1 MNRLYTREPDLRRL
15 PELAGVIQRNC
26 DISDARHAGDYG
38 LCTFL
43 LRMREYY
50 RWEMELPFSRG
61 LAKDDLGDWLDGRER
76 LWNGIEEEA
85 FGMLPLD
92 GGGLDPF
99 ETAKANRALMPRGL
113 VYSAGYG
120 RFGKPVFFL
129 GRLHGVQERAGLKVI
144 VSSCEYARELAAP
157 PAMLLGRTVF
167 VRRES
172 VRRALWERLE
182 EWRWRKLDAAASLAL
197 AGCELETDTDRA
209 LERLADR
216 ETETMIL
223 HEIGEAKAGE
233 LLGGAWREMVHSLAR
248 TPAEPVA
255 RAVRDLLADCISTLP
270 ALIGRADPGA
280 LHFHFATFDAPR
292 RELFP
297 AALEAYRR
305 FVRDGDRAP
314 LLRVVAE
321 GREHWLATARAWLAL
336 DPAARTEAIGSLLA
350 QAARQSCDALTPGRL
365 PAPRS
370 GR

>member
-1 MNRLYTREPDLRRL
+1 LYPREPDLRRL
-15 PELAGVIQRNC
+15 PELVGVIQRNC

-38 LCTFL
+38 LCTVL

-61 LAKDDLGDWLDGRER
+61 LAKDELGDWLDGRER
-76 LWNGIEEEA
+76 LWDGIEEEA
-85 FGMLPLD
+85 FGKLPL
-92 GGGLDPF
+92 GRAGLDPF
-99 ETAKANRALMPRGL
+99 ETAKANRALVPRGL

-129 GRLHGVQERAGLKVI
+129 GRLHAVQERAGLEVI

-182 EWRWRKLDAAASLAL
+182 EWRWRKLDAAASLAV
-197 AGCELETDTDRA
+197 AGFELETDTDRA

-233 LLGGAWREMVHSLAR
+233 LLGEAWGELVRSIGR

-255 RAVRDLLADCISTLP
+255 RAVRDLLADCLSTLP
-270 ALIGRADPGA
+270 ALIDRPDHGA
-280 LHFHFATFDAPR
+280 LHFYFATFDAPR

-297 AALEAYRR
+297 EALEAYARLQR
-305 FVRDGDRAP
+305 EGRTEE
-314 LLRVVAE
+314 LSRVVAE
-321 GREHWLATARAWLAL
+321 GCERWLETALEWL
-336 DPAARTEAIGSLLA
+336 RT
-350 QAARQSCDALTPGRL
+350 GRP
-365 PAPRS
+365 PAPRR